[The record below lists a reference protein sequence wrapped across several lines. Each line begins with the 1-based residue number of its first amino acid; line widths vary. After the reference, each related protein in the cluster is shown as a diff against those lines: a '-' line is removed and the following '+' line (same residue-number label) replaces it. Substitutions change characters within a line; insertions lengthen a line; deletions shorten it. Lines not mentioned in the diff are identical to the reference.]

1 MPNGSK
7 AISVMWTINMKRTI
21 LDKIVRFFWACVV
34 ARGDKHRPGNYYM
47 ETYIHVTH
55 MATVPN
61 IYSCV

>member
-1 MPNGSK
+1 
-7 AISVMWTINMKRTI
+7 MWTINMKRTI